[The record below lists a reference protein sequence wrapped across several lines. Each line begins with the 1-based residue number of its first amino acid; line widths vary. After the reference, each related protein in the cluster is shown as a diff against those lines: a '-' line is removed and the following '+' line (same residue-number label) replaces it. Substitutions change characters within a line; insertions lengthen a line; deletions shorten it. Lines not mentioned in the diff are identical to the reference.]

1 MPDFRGSKG
10 RNSGSRSRIGA
21 FRGFGGVVGKVIH
34 DLGLEAGLRQSEAVA
49 AWPEVA
55 GEKIAAATEARGI
68 HDGELQVACRSNVW
82 ANELSMLK
90 PRLVKAMSEAIG
102 KGVVK
107 DIRFV
112 AARLPKKSP
121 REDEAAGRKQFSP
134 TPALEAEAEEVAQ
147 ACAEFVKDPGLSDR
161 IRRAVRTAR
170 LSEAERIAL
179 GWRKCAKC
187 GALHNERGELCAVC
201 RLG

>member
-1 MPDFRGSKG
+1 
-10 RNSGSRSRIGA
+10 
-21 FRGFGGVVGKVIH
+21 
-34 DLGLEAGLRQSEAVA
+34 
-49 AWPEVA
+49 
-55 GEKIAAATEARGI
+55 
-68 HDGELQVACRSNVW
+68 LQVACRSNVW

-107 DIRFV
+107 DIRFT

-121 REDEAAGRKQFSP
+121 REDEAADEKRFAP

-161 IRRAVRTAR
+161 IHRAVKTAR
-170 LSEAERIAL
+170 LAEAERIAM
-179 GWRKCAKC
+179 GWKKCANC
-187 GALHNERGELCAVC
+187 GALHNESGKLCAVC
-201 RLG
+201 RVI